1 MIFDYLT
8 EVYIGK
14 TKELLLAETQLDIF
28 RKKYMRQ
35 QEEYNPLVVVV
46 LL

>member
-28 RKKYMRQ
+28 RKKYMSK
-35 QEEYNPLVVVV
+35 YVFNTIVNSYKY
-46 LL
+46 